1 MIVKFNLEGRDEGAA
16 FFALYA
22 GLRMYKE
29 QKDKKIKL
37 LNEQKEDSEKTFS
50 IPAAE
55 AYCMMEDLREKFPK
69 HYEEAKQE
77 FNEVYAESP
86 TAS

>member
-29 QKDKKIKL
+29 QKEKQIIL
-37 LNEQKEDSEKTFS
+37 LNEIKDDSEKTFS

-55 AYCMMEDLREKFPK
+55 AYCMMQDLREKFPK
-69 HYEEAKQE
+69 QYEEAKQE
-77 FNEVYAESP
+77 FEEVYVKI
-86 TAS
+86 

>member
-29 QKDKKIKL
+29 QKQKQIRL
-37 LNEQKEDSEKTFS
+37 LNETKDDSEKTFS

-55 AYCMMEDLREKFPK
+55 AYCMMQDLREKFPK
-69 HYEEAKQE
+69 QYEEAKQE
-77 FNEVYAESP
+77 FNAVYAEV
-86 TAS
+86 

>member
-29 QKDKKIKL
+29 QKDKQTIL
-37 LNEQKEDSEKTFS
+37 LNETKDDIEKTFS

-55 AYCMMEDLREKFPK
+55 AYCMMQDLREKFPK
-69 HYEEAKQE
+69 QYEEAKQE
-77 FNEVYAESP
+77 FEEVYAKI
-86 TAS
+86 

>member
-29 QKDKKIKL
+29 QKEKQIIL
-37 LNEQKEDSEKTFS
+37 LNEIKDDSEKTFS

-69 HYEEAKQE
+69 QYEEAKQE
-77 FNEVYAESP
+77 FEEVYVKI
-86 TAS
+86 

>member
-1 MIVKFNLEGRDEGAA
+1 MKIKFDFEGREEYCA

-29 QKDKKIKL
+29 QKEKQVM
-37 LNEQKEDSEKTFS
+37 ESEEIGLFS

-55 AYCMMEDLREKFPK
+55 VFCMLQDLKQQHPK
-69 HYEEAKQE
+69 EYAEAVDE
-77 FNEVYAESP
+77 YNEVYGTNKTIP
-86 TAS
+86 NK

>member
-29 QKDKKIKL
+29 QKDKQIRL
-37 LNEQKEDSEKTFS
+37 LNETKEDSEKTFS

-55 AYCMMEDLREKFPK
+55 AYCMMQDLREKFPK
-69 HYEEAKQE
+69 QYEEAKQE
-77 FNEVYAESP
+77 FNGVYAEI
-86 TAS
+86 

>member
-1 MIVKFNLEGRDEGAA
+1 MKIVFDFEARMENEA

-29 QKDKKIKL
+29 QK
-37 LNEQKEDSEKTFS
+37 EKSVPGGAIS

-55 AYCMMEDLREKFPK
+55 AFCMLCDL
-69 HYEEAKQE
+69 EEQYPIQYKQAGIE
-77 FNEVYAESP
+77 YQDVYGNIQKN
-86 TAS
+86 

>member
-29 QKDKKIKL
+29 QKDKQTIL
-37 LNEQKEDSEKTFS
+37 LNETKDDIEKTFS

-55 AYCMMEDLREKFPK
+55 ASCMMQDLREKFPK
-69 HYEEAKQE
+69 QYEEAKQE
-77 FNEVYAESP
+77 FEEVYAKI
-86 TAS
+86 

>member
-1 MIVKFNLEGRDEGAA
+1 MKIFFDFEARDEGAA

-29 QKDKKIKL
+29 QREKRVEKDAI
-37 LNEQKEDSEKTFS
+37 S

-55 AYCMMEDLREKFPK
+55 AFCMLEDLKEQFPDE
-69 HYEEAKQE
+69 YEEAVIE
-77 FNEVYAESP
+77 YNECYPPQSIITP
-86 TAS
+86 N